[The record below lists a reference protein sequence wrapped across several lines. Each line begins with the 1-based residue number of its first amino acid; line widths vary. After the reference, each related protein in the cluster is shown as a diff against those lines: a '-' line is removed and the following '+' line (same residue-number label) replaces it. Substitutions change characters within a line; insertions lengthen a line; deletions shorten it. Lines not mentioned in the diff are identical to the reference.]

1 MNYSTKP
8 CILSKTKHCVLQ
20 IKDFWKRTINLL
32 GDKDVFFNASAI
44 TFNIFICAI
53 PFTLILISIIGYIL
67 SYDAAFDE
75 IVRYGTE
82 LIPVFTYETTE
93 SDIIQGE
100 ETLQNILTPLV
111 GARNV
116 FGIAGLIILMLFT
129 QGLLHSFKHVI
140 FDVFDIKDK
149 KHPLKDILYNFL
161 GFGIMGSVFIFFS
174 LTISVISLLD
184 LSVIRVPYT
193 DIEIR
198 LPWVYDLLDF
208 ILPIIFTFLLMYVIY
223 RFVSERRISIRV
235 ALTGATIYTIL
246 FEVAKTIVSLYLG
259 YAFST
264 YQYFYQGYAIFVIIG
279 IWAFY
284 TSLLFVVSVIMT
296 KAFKETYYTDK
307 SSVDGNP
314 YATLD

>member
-1 MNYSTKP
+1 MQQTKY
-8 CILSKTKHCVLQ
+8 
-20 IKDFWKRTINLL
+20 FWKKSLNLL
-32 GDKDVFFNASAI
+32 SDKDIFFNASAI
-44 TFNIFICAI
+44 TFNLFICAI

-67 SYDAAFDE
+67 SFDTAFEE

-82 LIPVFTYETTE
+82 LIPVFTFETTE

-100 ETLQNILTPLV
+100 ETLENLLTPLV

-161 GFGIMGSVFIFFS
+161 GFGVIGSIFLFFS
-174 LTISVISLLD
+174 LVISVISILD
-184 LSVIRVPYT
+184 LSVIRIPYT
-193 DIEIR
+193 DIVIR

-208 ILPIIFTFLLMYVIY
+208 TLPIIFTFFLMYTIF
-223 RFVSERRISIRV
+223 RFVSERRISPIV
-235 ALTGATIYTIL
+235 SLTGATIYTVL
-246 FEVAKTIVSLYLG
+246 FELAKLLVSLYLG

-284 TSLLFVVSVIMT
+284 TSLLFVVSVILT
-296 KAFKETYYTDK
+296 RAFKETYYATK
-307 SSVDGNP
+307 SSYEENP
-314 YATLD
+314 YASLD

>member
-1 MNYSTKP
+1 M
-8 CILSKTKHCVLQ
+8 Q
-20 IKDFWKRTINLL
+20 RIKDFWKKTLNLL
-32 GDKDVFFNASAI
+32 GDKDIFFNASAI
-44 TFNIFICAI
+44 TFNLFICAI

-67 SYDAAFDE
+67 SFDTAFEE

-100 ETLQNILTPLV
+100 QTLENILTPLV

-149 KHPLKDILYNFL
+149 QHPLKDILYNFL
-161 GFGIMGSVFIFFS
+161 GFGVIGSVFLFFS
-174 LTISVISLLD
+174 LAISVISLLD
-184 LSVIRVPYT
+184 LSVIRIPYT
-193 DIEIR
+193 EIEIK

-208 ILPIIFTFLLMYVIY
+208 TLPIVFTFFLMYTIF
-223 RFVSERRISIRV
+223 RFVSERRISPKV

-246 FEVAKTIVSLYLG
+246 FEIAKLLVSLYLG

-284 TSLLFVVSVIMT
+284 TSILFVVSVILT
-296 KAFKETYYTDK
+296 RAYKETYYTAK
-307 SSVDGNP
+307 SSFEENP
-314 YATLD
+314 YASLD

>member
-1 MNYSTKP
+1 MQ
-8 CILSKTKHCVLQ
+8 Q
-20 IKDFWKRTINLL
+20 IKDYWKRTLNLL
-32 GDKDVFFNASAI
+32 GEKDIFFNASAI
-44 TFNIFICAI
+44 TFNLFICAI

-67 SYDAAFDE
+67 SFDTAFNE

-82 LIPVFTYETTE
+82 LIPVFTFENSET
-93 SDIIQGE
+93 DIIQGE
-100 ETLQNILTPLV
+100 QTLENILTPLV

-116 FGIAGLIILMLFT
+116 FGITGLIILMFFT

-161 GFGIMGSVFIFFS
+161 GFGVIGSVFLFFS
-174 LTISVISLLD
+174 LAISVISLLD
-184 LSVIRVPYT
+184 LSVIKIPYT

-208 ILPIIFTFLLMYVIY
+208 ALPIIFTFLLMYAIF
-223 RFVSERRISIRV
+223 RFVSERRISPKV
-235 ALTGATIYTIL
+235 ALTGAAIYTIM
-246 FEVAKTIVSLYLG
+246 FELAKLLVSLYLG

-284 TSLLFVVSVIMT
+284 TSLLFVVSVILT
-296 KAFKETYYTDK
+296 RAYKETYYQDK
-307 SSVDGNP
+307 SSFEENP
-314 YATLD
+314 YASLD